1 MKLGS
6 FRKDLMGW
14 TDKRV
19 GLMSEI
25 INGIQMI
32 KFYAWEGMLAHY
44 GPTTYT
50 NFLHHA
56 HKHPSNQFHAIRIL
70 RVSISAQV
78 HSRMRS

>member
-1 MKLGS
+1 LYVLAGFLAMKLGS

-32 KFYAWEGMLAHY
+32 KFYAWEGDAWQF
-44 GPTTYT
+44 TCS
-50 NFLHHA
+50 FLMNYA
-56 HKHPSNQFHAIRIL
+56 RCS
-70 RVSISAQV
+70 
-78 HSRMRS
+78 